1 MTDIPKP
8 VGRALAGLGDRSR
21 AVVLVLCALV
31 LLAILVAAI
40 FGSSIAP
47 YDPTAQNLLGRLL
60 PPGSTSSMGYHL
72 LGTDSLGR
80 DMTSLI
86 IAGARPAVGISLA
99 AVVLAI
105 VVGLFLGLVAG
116 YRGGAPAEGLFFLT
130 NVQLAFP
137 FFLLAIT
144 IVAIVQPSVPVVVM
158 VVSLGIWV
166 QFARLSMSETMRLKG
181 LEFIEAIR
189 VMRGGTARILTRHLL
204 PNILPHIIVLATFAF
219 GAAIMTESGLSFVG
233 LGVPTDSPTW
243 GRMISVGRDYVATS
257 WWLTTIPGLAIFA
270 LVLSVNV
277 LGEELRERVDPRSA
291 ASRPR
296 RRVRPTPSSPSAPTI
311 TKEAK

>member
-144 IVAIVQPSVPVVVM
+144 IVA
-158 VVSLGIWV
+158 
-166 QFARLSMSETMRLKG
+166 MSETMRLKG